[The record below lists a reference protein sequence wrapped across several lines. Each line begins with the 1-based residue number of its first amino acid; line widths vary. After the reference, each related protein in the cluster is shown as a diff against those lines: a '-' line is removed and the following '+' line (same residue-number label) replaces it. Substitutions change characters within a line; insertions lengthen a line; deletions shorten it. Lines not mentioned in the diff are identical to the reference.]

1 VENGYREACVQTYT
15 GAVRKFLG
23 VAKSANPTLDAAMM
37 WHGDLAE
44 SKLARST
51 VNICSYGL

>member
-1 VENGYREACVQTYT
+1 MKPIKRFLRET
-15 GAVRKFLG
+15 GNASPTMKD
-23 VAKSANPTLDAAMM
+23 AKN

-51 VNICSYGL
+51 VNIWGAALKAFCKSRGID